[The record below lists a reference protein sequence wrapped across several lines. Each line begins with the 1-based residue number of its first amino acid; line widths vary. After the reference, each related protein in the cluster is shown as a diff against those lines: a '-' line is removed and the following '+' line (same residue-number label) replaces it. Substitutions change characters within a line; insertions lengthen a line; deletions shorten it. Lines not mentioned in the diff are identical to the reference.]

1 MKLKKLVAMLC
12 TFSMLGML
20 LAGCGGEE
28 KPKESESS
36 QEESA
41 GGSQEPAG
49 EESQE
54 PEGGEES
61 QEPAGE
67 ESGEAAG
74 GDISGTITIWEHA
87 FSFEES
93 LQAVIEGFNKQYPN
107 VTVEYEIRDGD
118 TYNSVL
124 TTAIQ
129 SGDGPDLFYTGGTS
143 DAVMGDM
150 VANGAIMDLTN
161 EVDYS
166 LFDESALS
174 RSIMDGKYYSIP
186 WLTMDTRAVYYNI
199 DMFEEHGWKVP
210 TTFSEFEALL
220 ATVDEAGIIPVSA
233 VNSYFSMLFAYEPVL
248 SGFDAEYTK
257 GLADYSVKVTDQPAR
272 DALQKMVDWAD
283 AGYFGDNWLGVVD
296 GNAMLLAFTSGQA
309 AMMISGSWDIT
320 TIAEN
325 NPDLNFGAFEI
336 PSDDGV
342 AGLVGTPANG
352 FSVNAATQNKE
363 AAIAFANYCASLEG
377 QTIWVQSQGGV
388 SASDEIEASTELA
401 KQISESGQGNI
412 YTSWHNV
419 ITNYSTD
426 GSAVLFWEENFEK
439 VFAKDMTV
447 DEFMDGLAELMQ

>member
-1 MKLKKLVAMLC
+1 MNWKKVIAMLC
-12 TFSMLGML
+12 VTAMLGTL
-20 LAGCGGEE
+20 FVGCGDSGDKEDTPPQQENEGTEDKEPSGEEPSGEEPSGEAGGEE
-28 KPKESESS
+28 V
-36 QEESA
+36 
-41 GGSQEPAG
+41 
-49 EESQE
+49 
-54 PEGGEES
+54 
-61 QEPAGE
+61 
-67 ESGEAAG
+67 
-74 GDISGTITIWEHA
+74 SGTITIWEHA

-93 LQAVIEGFNKQYPN
+93 LQAVIEGFKAKYPD

-161 EVDYS
+161 DVDYS

-199 DMFEEHGWKVP
+199 DMFEENGWKVP

-220 ATVDEAGIIPVSA
+220 ATIDEAGIIPISA
-233 VNSYFSMLFAYEPVL
+233 NNEYFSMLFAYEPVL
-248 SGFDAEYTK
+248 SGFEPEYTK
-257 GLADYSVKVTDQPAR
+257 GLDDYSVKVTDQPAR

-283 AGYFGDNWLGVVD
+283 AGYYGDNWLGVVD

-325 NPDLNFGAFEI
+325 NPDLNYGAFEI
-336 PSDDGV
+336 PSEDGV

-352 FSVNAATQNKE
+352 FSINAATKNKE
-363 AAIAFANYCASLEG
+363 AALAFANYCASLEG

-388 SASDEIEASTELA
+388 SASDQIEASTELA

-412 YTSWHNV
+412 YRSWHNV

-426 GSAVLFWEENFEK
+426 GSAVLYWEENFEK
-439 VFAKDMTV
+439 VFSKDMTV